1 MYIEITYDDYNIKG
15 GFYISLEVSVLMDLK
30 IMYAAIPRATS
41 LLPIYKLYKNTVKI
55 MIK

>member
-15 GFYISLEVSVLMDLK
+15 GFYISLEVSMLMDLK
-30 IMYAAIPRATS
+30 IMYAAIPRATN